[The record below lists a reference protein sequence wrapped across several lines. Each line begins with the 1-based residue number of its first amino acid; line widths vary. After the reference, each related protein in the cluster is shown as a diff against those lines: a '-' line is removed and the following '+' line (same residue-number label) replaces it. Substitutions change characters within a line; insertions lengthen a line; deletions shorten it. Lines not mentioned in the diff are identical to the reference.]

1 MRNIFII
8 AKKEIKQIL
17 RDKIMIVIIF
27 ALPTMQL
34 LILPLAATFEMKE
47 IKMYVVDFD
56 NSPTSRELINKFS
69 SSPFYHIVG
78 SAYSHREAEVNIISD
93 KADFALEIPAGME
106 RNLQTLG
113 SAKIQFVVNAI
124 NGMVAGLINGYSTA
138 IVADFNAGIVTEF
151 AGGKYTNQLR
161 TLTYS
166 YWFNPQLD
174 YKTYMIPGILIML
187 ITIIGLFIT
196 AMNMVREKE
205 IGTIEQINVTPI
217 RKYEFIIG
225 KSLPYCLIGLI
236 DLTLGLLLA
245 LFVYSV
251 PVVGSIWLIYGIILV
266 YLFAVLGLGLFVSAI
281 SDTQQQAMFVAW
293 FMVMI
298 FILISGLFTP
308 TDSMPDWVKAINTV
322 NPIYYGIKM
331 IRMVMLKGSSFHD
344 ILPEFTAIVI
354 YGICSM
360 SLAVRAYRKRI

>member
-1 MRNIFII
+1 MRNIII
-8 AKKEIKQIL
+8 ITKKEIKQIV
-17 RDKIMIVIIF
+17 RDKMMIFIIF
-27 ALPTMQL
+27 ALPTLQL

-56 NSPTSRELINKFS
+56 NSSTSRDLINKFS
-69 SSPFYHIVG
+69 ASPFYRIVG
-78 SAYSHREAEVNIISD
+78 SAYSHRQAEVSIISNQ
-93 KADFALEIPAGME
+93 ADFVLEIPAGME
-106 RNLQTLG
+106 RDLQTLG
-113 SAKIQFVVNAI
+113 TAKVQFVVNAI
-124 NGMVAGLINGYSTA
+124 NGMVAGLVNGYGTA
-138 IVADFNAGIVTEF
+138 IIADFNTGVAAELT
-151 AGGKYTNQLR
+151 GGKYANQLR
-161 TLTYS
+161 APTYS

-174 YKTYMIPGILIML
+174 YKTYMIPGILVMFIS
-187 ITIIGLFIT
+187 IIGLFVT

-217 RKYEFIIG
+217 RKYEFIVG

-245 LFVYSV
+245 RFVYNV
-251 PVVGSIWLIYGIILV
+251 PMLGSLFLVYGIILV
-266 YLFAVLGLGLFVSAI
+266 FLFAVLGLGLFVSAI

-293 FMVMI
+293 FIVMI

-331 IRMVMLKGSSFHD
+331 VRMVMLKGSSFHD

-360 SLAVRAYRKRI
+360 SLAVSAYRKRI

>member
-8 AKKEIKQIL
+8 VKKEIRQIL
-17 RDKIMIVIIF
+17 RDKLMMLIIF
-27 ALPTMQL
+27 VMPTLQL

-56 NSPTSRELINKFS
+56 NSPTSRDLINKFS
-69 SSPFYHIVG
+69 SSPFYNIVG
-78 SAYSHREAEVNIISD
+78 SAYSHRQAEANIISN
-93 KADFALEIPAGME
+93 KADFVLEIPANME
-106 RNLQTLG
+106 RELQTLG
-113 SAKIQFVVNAI
+113 AAKVQFVVNAI

-138 IVADFNAGIVTEF
+138 IIADFNSEIRTELT
-151 AGGKYTNQLR
+151 GGKYTNQLR
-161 TLTYS
+161 APTYS

-174 YKTYMIPGILIML
+174 YKTYMIPGILIMMVS
-187 ITIIGLFIT
+187 IIGLFLT

-225 KSLPYCLIGLI
+225 KSLPFCLIGLVV
-236 DLTLGLLLA
+236 LTLGLLLA
-245 LFVYSV
+245 MLIYDV
-251 PVVGSIWLIYGIILV
+251 PVLGSIWLIYGVAMV
-266 YLFAVLGLGLFVSAI
+266 YLFAVLGIGLFISAI

-293 FMVMI
+293 FFVMI

-308 TDSMPDWVKAINTV
+308 SESMPDWLKGINTV

-331 IRMVMLKGSSFHD
+331 IRMVMLKGASFYD
-344 ILPEFTAIVI
+344 ILPELKAVAI
-354 YGICSM
+354 YGVCAM
-360 SLAVRAYRKRI
+360 SLAVRAYRKRV